1 MVEKKSKKTN
11 VQARA
16 THYERQAQLRR
27 TKSCKNHHH
36 IVVVVVVVP
45 PLGGVGRSSSAKLFG
60 YVHQQHTANVV
71 VVAKHTHTH
80 TKRGRETKCKCA
92 CAGSATE
99 TVNCVR
105 KL

>member
-1 MVEKKSKKTN
+1 M
-11 VQARA
+11 QARA

-71 VVAKHTHTH
+71 VVAKHTHTRSEGERRNANVH
-80 TKRGRETKCKCA
+80 VLAVQLKP
-92 CAGSATE
+92 
-99 TVNCVR
+99 
-105 KL
+105 